1 MDSHQSQREHFL
13 TGLYQGLM
21 EHFLTDLCQNQTAHS
36 LTVSCRNRMGCSLTG
51 SRQNQTGCSLTV
63 SCRNRTGC
71 SLMDSGQEKRR
82 RLTDSALMDYSLT
95 ACPLTDS
102 GLTGSSPARLPQASC
117 LHRRCHLIL

>member
-1 MDSHQSQREHFL
+1 MDSHQNQTDALPMDSHQSQREHFL

-21 EHFLTDLCQNQTAHS
+21 EHFLTDLCQNQTAH
-36 LTVSCRNRMGCSLTG
+36 
-51 SRQNQTGCSLTV
+51 SLTV

-117 LHRRCHLIL
+117 LHRRCRLIL